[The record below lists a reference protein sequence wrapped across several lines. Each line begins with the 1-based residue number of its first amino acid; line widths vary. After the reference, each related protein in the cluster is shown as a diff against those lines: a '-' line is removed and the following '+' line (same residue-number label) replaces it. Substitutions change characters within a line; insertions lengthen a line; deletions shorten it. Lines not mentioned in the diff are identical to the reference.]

1 MTQSVTLSRWGVRPL
16 SARTAAQLHSAS
28 TQEKPLGRDAF
39 HEGAAALLMRL
50 ADVVFERVVPELH
63 RYVGIWHPSGFMA
76 FTLGAHPTYG
86 SLRLHVWPRGL
97 RRRIIIGR
105 GRLDE
110 IYDGDIH
117 NHAWF
122 ITSIVLHH
130 YRDNIYSLNDIGP
143 RTGSNCDLSDASQF
157 RVFSVSYLPG
167 AQQELI
173 SDGRCVA
180 TDVTD
185 RRLINSG
192 QIHTIDP
199 EIYHAPTIPDATLGA
214 TLVFSSPR
222 VQSAGPDV
230 LIGSSSAPITSTR
243 RVISEDDGRLASAQ
257 LVGRAVG

>member
-1 MTQSVTLSRWGVRPL
+1 
-16 SARTAAQLHSAS
+16 LHSTA
-28 TQEKPLGRDAF
+28 TQEKLPDRDAF
-39 HEGAAALLMRL
+39 HEGAARLLIPL
-50 ADVVFERVVPELH
+50 ADVVVEQVMPELH

-97 RRRIIIGR
+97 RRRMIIGR
-105 GRLDE
+105 GQLDE

-117 NHAWF
+117 SHAWF
-122 ITSIVLHH
+122 ITSIVLYH
-130 YRDNIYSLNDIGP
+130 YRDNIYSVTDIGA
-143 RTGSNCDLSDASQF
+143 RARANCDLTDARQF
-157 RVFSVSYLPG
+157 RVFSVSYQPG

-173 SDGRCVA
+173 TDGRCVA

-185 RRLINSG
+185 RRLVSSG
-192 QIHTIDP
+192 RLHTIDP
-199 EIYHAPTIPDATLGA
+199 EVYHAPAIPDVMLGA

-230 LIGSSSAPITSTR
+230 LVGGSSAPITSTR

-257 LVGRAVG
+257 LVGRVVG